1 MTRMRIISVQMPQN
15 LINAM
20 DQLVKRGIYPNRSEI
35 IRAALR
41 DFLKRELQMD
51 FNDEELPEYIIR

>member
-1 MTRMRIISVQMPQN
+1 MTKMRIISVQMPQN

>member
-1 MTRMRIISVQMPQN
+1 MTKMRIISVQMPQN

-51 FNDEELPEYIIR
+51 FNNEELPEYIIR